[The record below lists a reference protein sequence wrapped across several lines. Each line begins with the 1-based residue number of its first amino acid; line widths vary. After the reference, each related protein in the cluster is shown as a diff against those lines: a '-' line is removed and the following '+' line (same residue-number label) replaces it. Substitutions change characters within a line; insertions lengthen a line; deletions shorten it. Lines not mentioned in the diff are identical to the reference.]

1 MVLLHGLLN
10 THMHPHSKHTHA
22 HTCMHTLTQHT
33 HTHIY
38 TPTRTCTHTANT
50 HVRAHTSMHTLTQH
64 THTHIHI
71 YTHLLQK
78 FIQNGALLS
87 HILLL
92 QGLSEVLQGD
102 AGTVGP
108 QVGVKTLLGYL
119 HMLIYQTE

>member
-1 MVLLHGLLN
+1 MVFTTWFTKHAHARTQQTHRC
-10 THMHPHSKHTHA
+10 THMHA
-22 HTCMHTLTQHT
+22 HTRTA

-38 TPTRTCTHTANT
+38 THQHAHARTQQTYTYTHMHAHTHTA
-50 HVRAHTSMHTLTQH
+50 H
-64 THTHIHI
+64 THTHI

-78 FIQNGALLS
+78 FIQNGTLLP

-102 AGTVGP
+102 AGMVGP
-108 QVGVKTLLGYL
+108 QVRVKTPLGYL

>member
-1 MVLLHGLLN
+1 MHSKHTRAHTCMHTHSTHTHTHTYTHTN
-10 THMHPHSKHTHA
+10 THMHAHSKHTHA
-22 HTCMHTLTQHT
+22 HTHTCMHTLTQHT
-33 HTHIY
+33 HT
-38 TPTRTCTHTANT
+38 
-50 HVRAHTSMHTLTQH
+50 
-64 THTHIHI
+64 HI

-108 QVGVKTLLGYL
+108 QVGVKTPLGYL

>member
-10 THMHPHSKHTHA
+10 THMHTHACTHSHSTHTHTYIHTNTHMHTHSKHTCTCTHMHA
-22 HTCMHTLTQHT
+22 HT
-33 HTHIY
+33 
-38 TPTRTCTHTANT
+38 HTA
-50 HVRAHTSMHTLTQH
+50 
-64 THTHIHI
+64 HTHIHI

-108 QVGVKTLLGYL
+108 QVWVKTLLGYL
-119 HMLIYQTE
+119 HMLIYQTEQLVVF